1 MTPVCGAAVHPATV
15 VSFADWGGYFRVMT
29 SSPLVA
35 TNVDL
40 RSDAGD
46 KDPDR
51 YSPIL
56 RSFHRT
62 LWSRKLPSGQRF
74 TLTDTFAQG
83 GYLTHVSELGTFKMS
98 SDTIIR
104 TFRHVSR
111 MRSVIE
117 LVPETEREA
126 FSRIGYTI
134 GGMILFP
141 RVRVDGKHTINQA
154 RGTSRQIEDRFDLT
168 LECIR
173 RHYNGVSSPLA
184 DVLARYASFF
194 DIFESFRG
202 YVDFFLLQD
211 LVTDDGNEVQFF
223 LPFNNFAESPF
234 PSSFDAYRDYREAS
248 VAFVTGRN
256 QRIDSLMK
264 AMEHI

>member
-1 MTPVCGAAVHPATV
+1 
-15 VSFADWGGYFRVMT
+15 MT
-29 SSPLVA
+29 SRPLVD
-35 TNVDL
+35 TNIDL
-40 RSDAGD
+40 RSDAGG

-51 YSPIL
+51 HSPTM
-56 RSFHRT
+56 RSFHQS
-62 LWSRKLPSGQRF
+62 LWSRMLPNGQRF

-117 LVPETEREA
+117 LVPETERER
-126 FSRIGYTI
+126 FSRLGYTI

-154 RGTSRQIEDRFDLT
+154 RGTSKQIEDRFDLT

-173 RHYNGVSSPLA
+173 RHYDGVSSPLA
-184 DVLARYASFF
+184 DVLGRYANFF
-194 DIFESFRG
+194 DLFESFRG

-211 LVTDDGNEVQFF
+211 LLTTDENEVQFF
-223 LPFNNFAESPF
+223 LPFNNFTDSPF
-234 PSSFDAYRDYREAS
+234 PSSLDAYRDYREAS
-248 VAFVTGRN
+248 VTFVTRRN
-256 QRIDSLMK
+256 QRIDALTK
-264 AMEHI
+264 TIDHN